1 MYMRKLLL
9 INLLL
14 MSVLLMQAQT
24 YCGLHKYDGE
34 HKNEVSGY
42 MMGGSNVVSDAF
54 FGFEGSYLRHLT
66 DRWHVGGDM
75 QFQFGKPVRRR
86 SSCLIS
92 SLSGKLTLSSA
103 AMCISGTSRRSEVF
117 IT

>member
-14 MSVLLMQAQT
+14 MSVLLVQAQT

-42 MMGGSNVVSDAF
+42 MMGGSISSDLKAPICAI
-54 FGFEGSYLRHLT
+54 LLT
-66 DRWHVGGDM
+66 AGMWVATC
-75 QFQFGKPVRRR
+75 R
-86 SSCLIS
+86 SSLASNSI
-92 SLSGKLTLSSA
+92 LW
-103 AMCISGTSRRSEVF
+103 M
-117 IT
+117 

>member
-42 MMGGSNVVSDAF
+42 MMG
-54 FGFEGSYLRHLT
+54 
-66 DRWHVGGDM
+66 
-75 QFQFGKPVRRR
+75 
-86 SSCLIS
+86 
-92 SLSGKLTLSSA
+92 SGYT
-103 AMCISGTSRRSEVF
+103 
-117 IT
+117 